1 MTPVRDVATED
12 DDVVLESQPMPMV
25 DGGVVLAQPA
35 TTPPASV
42 SKSSDPT
49 VNANGAPSQKG
60 GDTPADVLDV

>member
-1 MTPVRDVATED
+1 MA
-12 DDVVLESQPMPMV
+12 

-49 VNANGAPSQKG
+49 INVDGAPFQKG
-60 GDTPADVLDV
+60 GDTFADVLDA